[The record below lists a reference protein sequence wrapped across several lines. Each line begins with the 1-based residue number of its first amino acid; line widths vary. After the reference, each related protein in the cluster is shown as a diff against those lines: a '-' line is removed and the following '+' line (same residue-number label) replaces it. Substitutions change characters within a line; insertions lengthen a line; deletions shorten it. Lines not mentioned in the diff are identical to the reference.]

1 MSDLGNTWIIIPQI
15 SQFLRL
21 LTMDYS
27 VKMRIWSLVKHV
39 LGCNTS
45 RMHEKLIRQVD
56 ETFNIKLPSSTGD
69 FTLV

>member
-1 MSDLGNTWIIIPQI
+1 
-15 SQFLRL
+15 
-21 LTMDYS
+21 MDYY

-39 LGCNTS
+39 FGCNTS

-56 ETFNIKLPSSTGD
+56 ETCNIKLPSSTGD